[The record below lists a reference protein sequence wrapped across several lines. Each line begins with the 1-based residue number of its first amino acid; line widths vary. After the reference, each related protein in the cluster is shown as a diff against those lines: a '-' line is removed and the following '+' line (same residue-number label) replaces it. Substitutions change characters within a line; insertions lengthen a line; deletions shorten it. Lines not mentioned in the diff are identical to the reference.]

1 MNINLNDTIKKQIA
15 IERLENIKQ
24 LGLARIG
31 LVSAFFVLHLI
42 MGWVLNEP
50 TFRGKELLFSTY
62 LALTALLFFFHKG
75 KLAQNI
81 NPISLALID
90 IPMATLIMAHW
101 TLEVDA
107 LGMLRIGGLALSFNL
122 FFIHMSSFLLSRSRT
137 ILTFF
142 ASVVSVAF
150 LQLTTNTHQNTII
163 VSQLLLFIFL
173 LTTLYKNKKV
183 YLLIK
188 KSYQEQAK
196 IEKLSRY
203 FSPNIASFL
212 QTQSELNPAGNEAEV
227 TVLFADIRDFT
238 KLSESMS
245 GQEVVSLLNAL
256 HERLVEC
263 IFSCGGTLDKY
274 MGDGIMAYFG
284 APIAD
289 PCHADKAFECAQKM
303 KKAMA
308 DFNADRK
315 LKSQEPLAI
324 GIGLHSGKVVI
335 GDIGANVR
343 REYTIIG
350 DTVNTASRIEA
361 LTKKHQLD
369 FLATEAVCERLQSRD
384 DLRFVSEESIR
395 GKTQSVKTYTN

>member
-62 LALTALLFFFHKG
+62 LALTTLLFFFHKD

-369 FLATEAVCERLQSRD
+369 FLATEAVC
-384 DLRFVSEESIR
+384 
-395 GKTQSVKTYTN
+395 

>member
-75 KLAQNI
+75 KLAHNI